1 MRSLRQVT
9 VARQLILAGAAV
21 VLVASSCS
29 AGTDPDPPMEDRCPL
44 EPLNEFPPTD
54 CAMVR
59 GVARDP
65 EGRPL
70 PGLTL
75 AVDSFV
81 PTVGYAYG
89 SFPVIRSSS
98 DGSFYM
104 SVSRVNR
111 LVPRTTPD
119 TASVEIKIYDHPNV
133 RAGDTAVT
141 ATLVRMWFAPLGQL
155 VTPTVGDV
163 VFRLPP

>member
-1 MRSLRQVT
+1 
-9 VARQLILAGAAV
+9 
-21 VLVASSCS
+21 VLVASSCNS
-29 AGTDPDPPMEDRCPL
+29 GTDPDPLVEDRCPL

-54 CAMVR
+54 CAIVR
-59 GVARDP
+59 GIARDS

-75 AVDSFV
+75 GVDSFV
-81 PTVGYAYG
+81 PTVGYAYSSSG
-89 SFPVIRSSS
+89 EGRFVIRGSS
-98 DGSFYM
+98 DGSFEM
-104 SVSRVNR
+104 GVARVNR

-119 TASVEIKIYDHPNV
+119 TASVEIKVYGHQNV

-141 ATLVRMWFAPLGQL
+141 ATPVRMWFAPLGQL

-163 VFRLPP
+163 VFVLPP

>member
-1 MRSLRQVT
+1 MV
-9 VARQLILAGAAV
+9 RQLILAGTAV
-21 VLVASSCS
+21 VLVASSCN
-29 AGTDPDPPMEDRCPL
+29 AGTDPDPIVEDRCPL

-54 CAMVR
+54 CAIVR
-59 GVARDP
+59 GIARDP

-81 PTVGYAYG
+81 PTVGYAY
-89 SFPVIRSSS
+89 ISSS
-98 DGSFYM
+98 GLGVFYFRSLSDGGFAAF
-104 SVSRVNR
+104 VKRVNR

-119 TASVEIKIYDHPNV
+119 TASVEIKVYSH
-133 RAGDTAVT
+133 AGALDTAIA

>member
-1 MRSLRQVT
+1 MRHHPRRYWGRVGHLT
-9 VARQLILAGAAV
+9 GVAL
-21 VLVASSCS
+21 VLVGGSCNT
-29 AGTDPDPPMEDRCPL
+29 GTDPDPIVEDRCPL
-44 EPLNEFPPTD
+44 EPGDEFPNTD
-54 CAMVR
+54 CAIVR

-81 PTVGYAYG
+81 PTVGYAYT
-89 SFPVIRSSS
+89 SFPVVRSSS
-98 DGSFYM
+98 DGSFFM
-104 SVSRVNR
+104 EVARVNR

-119 TASVEIKIYDHPNV
+119 TASVEIKVYGHWNV

-141 ATLVRMWFAPLGQL
+141 ASLVRMWFAPLGQL

>member
-1 MRSLRQVT
+1 
-9 VARQLILAGAAV
+9 
-21 VLVASSCS
+21 
-29 AGTDPDPPMEDRCPL
+29 MEDRCPVY
-44 EPLNEFPPTD
+44 PLNEFPPTD
-54 CAMVR
+54 CAIVR
-59 GVARDP
+59 AIARDP

-75 AVDSFV
+75 GVDSFV

-89 SFPVIRSSS
+89 SFPVVRSSS
-98 DGSFYM
+98 DGSFFM
-104 SVSRVNR
+104 EVARVNR

-119 TASVEIKIYDHPNV
+119 TASVEIKVYSH
-133 RAGDTAVT
+133 AGALDTPIA

-163 VFRLPP
+163 VFQLPP